1 MGDFKTDTGEI
12 YPDGN
17 AMPTCQALAVAE
29 TAPQGQLQE
38 RAACLMDHYQKAI
51 AVSYGKPVTGF
62 NFSFRFGGGVQNISC
77 SIREE
82 VVHLDS
88 HNALYGGLF
97 TFDCER
103 QITGGSQKESKILS
117 ETYEVGNLYVY
128 SDPETRDLPSSTS
141 AVVSGESRITYSSLK
156 TESSKK

>member
-1 MGDFKTDTGEI
+1 MGDFKTDKGKI
-12 YPDGN
+12 YPAGN

-29 TAPQGQLQE
+29 TAPQVELQE

-51 AVSYGKPVTGF
+51 AVSYGKPVAGF
-62 NFSFRFGGGVQNISC
+62 NFSFRFGGGLQNISC
-77 SIREE
+77 GVREE

-88 HNALYGGLF
+88 QNALYGGLF

-103 QITGGSQKESKILS
+103 QITDGSQKERKIL

-128 SDPETRDLPSSTS
+128 PDPEMRDLPSSTP